1 VPSAFRSVALL
12 LAVIPASSAQEP
24 FLSLRAAVNAALS
37 NNPEIVAAQKRVEAM
52 RQRPAQERSLP
63 DPMLSLGYQSNGAPW
78 PGAGLGREPTSNIGL
93 MVSQQFPYPGKTRL
107 RGQIAAKEA
116 EAEFQEYENVR
127 LSVIARVKQAFYR
140 LHHTY
145 EALRV
150 LDRNGEVLQRLL
162 RITEARYAAG
172 RIPQQDVFNVQTQ
185 LSILEGR
192 KMQVVRERRA
202 RETELN
208 TLTGRPAGTAVPIPE
223 EPHLIPLAI
232 TLEELYAQ
240 AREHSPALRRE
251 EKNIQR
257 AELSLNLARKEFFP
271 DYTLSGGYYNMGAM
285 PDMYMFRA
293 DVNVPLRLFRRRA
306 AVAEQS
312 QSVLQ
317 SRRAYEAAGLSL
329 QMRIRDDYL
338 TAGTSYGLMQLYR
351 NTVIPQAGLALESS
365 LASYETGAVDF
376 GAVLNNALMLLEY
389 EMNYHEQMQ
398 EFHLAVTRLEE
409 MSGAEIYHGGKP

>member
-1 VPSAFRSVALL
+1 MPSPLRSVALL
-12 LAVIPASSAQEP
+12 LASISAAPSQQP
-24 FLSLRAAVNAALS
+24 FLSLGAVVTEALRS
-37 NNPEIVAAQKRVEAM
+37 NPEILAAQKRVEAA

-63 DPMLSLGYQSNGAPW
+63 DPMFSLGYQSNGAPW

-93 MVSQQFPYPGKTRL
+93 AISQQFPYPGKARL

-116 EAEFQEYENVR
+116 EAEFQEYQTVR
-127 LSVIARVKQAFYR
+127 LNVIGRAKQAFYR

-145 EALRV
+145 EATLV
-150 LDRNGEVLQRLL
+150 LERNREVLQRLL

-172 RIPQQDVFNVQTQ
+172 RAPQQDIFNVQTQ

-192 KMQVVRERRA
+192 RMQVLRERRA
-202 RETELN
+202 REAELN
-208 TLTGRPAGTAVPIPE
+208 SLLGRPAGVPLPPPE
-223 EPHLIPLAI
+223 EPHLNPLTI
-232 TLEELYAQ
+232 TIEELFAQ
-240 AREHSPALRRE
+240 AREFSPMLRRE

-257 AELSLNLARKEFFP
+257 AELSLNLARKEFLP
-271 DYTLSGGYYNMGAM
+271 DYTLSGGYFNMGVM

-293 DVNVPLRLFRRRA
+293 DVNLPLRLFRRRA
-306 AVAEQS
+306 AVTEKS

-317 SRRAYEAAGLSL
+317 LHRSYEAAGLSL
-329 QMRIRDDYL
+329 QSRIREDFL
-338 TAGTSYGLMQLYR
+338 MAGTAYDLMQLYR

-389 EMNYHEQMQ
+389 EMNYHEQME

-409 MSGAEIYHGGKP
+409 MSGAEVYHGGKP